1 MKKTS
6 CYLLIAGIIFAS
18 CGNKENAKDENP
30 FFSEYK
36 TPHQVPDFDKIKL
49 EHYMPAFTKGI
60 EQQKEEIA
68 NIVNSSETP
77 TFANTIE
84 ALERSGEI
92 LGRVSDVFFNIKSA
106 NTCDKMDSIAE
117 VITPILSKHSDD
129 INLNE
134 GLYKRV
140 KAINDKKDELNL
152 NKEQLMVLER
162 YNNDFVRGGANLSK
176 EDQEKLRKINGELS
190 SLYLKFGNNVV
201 ADNNAFKLIIEDKNE
216 LAGLPE
222 SVIAMGAET
231 AKEAKMDG
239 KWVFTLDKPSLLP
252 FLTYSSNRALREKI
266 FKGYINKGD
275 NNNEFDNK
283 EIASKIISLRT
294 EKANLLGYKCFA
306 DYRLEVNMAK
316 NSKNVYDLCNKI
328 WEKALVAAKQ
338 EAKELQ
344 KVIAKDGE
352 NFKLEAWDWW
362 YYTEKLKKEKF
373 DLDEAMLK
381 PYLQLENVRDGAFYL
396 ANKLYG
402 VNFKQVTNLPVY
414 HKDVTTF
421 EVSEANGDFI
431 GVLYMDWHPRASKRG
446 GAWMTSF
453 RKQSALDKEITPVI
467 SVVCNFSKPSGDTPA
482 LLSWDET
489 ETLFHEFGHA
499 LHGLLSKCKYNRTS
513 GTAVARDFVELPS
526 QVMEN
531 WCGEPEMLKVYAK
544 HYKTG
549 EIMPTEL
556 IEKLNKASQ
565 FNMGFTT
572 TEFMAAALLDMAYH
586 TQTSTE
592 PIDIAKFEKKTL
604 KDIGL
609 IDEIVVR
616 YRSTYFNHIFS
627 SEGYAT
633 GYYAYTWA
641 EVLDADAFNAFKETG
656 DVFNKIVAKSFR
668 ENVISRGGS
677 DDPMKLYLQFRGKQ
691 PDPDALLRRRGLIQ

>member
-6 CYLLIAGIIFAS
+6 CYLLAVGIMFAS
-18 CGNKENAKDENP
+18 CTGTKQAKDENP
-30 FFSEYK
+30 FFSEFN
-36 TPHQVPDFDKIKL
+36 TPHQVPAFDEIKL
-49 EHYMPAFTKGI
+49 DHYMPAFTKGI

-68 NIVNSSETP
+68 NIVKSSEAP

-84 ALERSGEI
+84 ALERSGAI
-92 LGRVSDVFFNIKSA
+92 LGRVSDVFFNIKGA
-106 NTCDKMDSIAE
+106 NTNDTMDSIAE
-117 VITPILSKHSDD
+117 VITPILSKHGDD
-129 INLNE
+129 INLNA

-140 KAINDKKDELNL
+140 KAIYEQKDKLGL
-152 NKEQLMVLER
+152 TTEQLMVLEK
-162 YNNDFVRGGANLSK
+162 YNNDFVRGGANLPADK
-176 EDQEKLRKINGELS
+176 QDALRKINGELS

-201 ADNNAFKLIIEDKNE
+201 ADNNAFLLTITDKKD

-222 SVIAMGAET
+222 SVVAMGAET
-231 AKEAKMDG
+231 AKEKGMEG
-239 KWVFTLDKPSLLP
+239 KWVYTLDKPSLLP

-266 FKGYINKGD
+266 FKGYTNKGN

-283 EIASKIISLRT
+283 EVASKIMVLRT
-294 EKANLLGYKCFA
+294 EKAHLLGYKCFA

-316 NSKNVYDLCNKI
+316 NSKNVYELCNKI
-328 WEKALVAAKQ
+328 WAKALPAAKK

-344 KVIAKDGE
+344 KMIKKDGK
-352 NFKLEAWDWW
+352 NFKLKAWDWW
-362 YYTEKLKKEKF
+362 YYSAKLKNQKY

-381 PYLQLENVRDGAFYL
+381 PYLKLENVRDGAFYL

-402 VNFKQVTNLPVY
+402 INFKQVHNLPIY

-421 EVSEANGDFI
+421 EVTEANGDYI
-431 GVLYMDWHPRASKRG
+431 GILYMDFHPRKSKRG

-453 RKQSALDKEITPVI
+453 RKQSGLDKEITPVI
-467 SVVCNFSKPSGDTPA
+467 SVVCNFSKPTATTPA

-499 LHGLLSKCKYNRTS
+499 LHGLLSKCKYNRIS
-513 GTAVARDFVELPS
+513 GTSTPRDFVELPS

-531 WCGEPEMLKVYAK
+531 WCSEPEMLKVYAK

-549 EIMPTEL
+549 EVMPLEL
-556 IEKLNKASQ
+556 VEKLNKAGQ
-565 FNMGFTT
+565 FNTGFTT

-586 TQTSTE
+586 TQTSTK
-592 PIDIAKFEKKTL
+592 PLDIAKFEKKTL
-604 KDIGL
+604 DKLGL

-656 DVFNKIVAKSFR
+656 DIFNPKVAKSFR
-668 ENVISRGGS
+668 DNVISRGGS
-677 DDPMKLYLQFRGKQ
+677 DDVMKLYLQFRGKQ
-691 PDPDALLRRRGLIQ
+691 PDPNALLRRRGLIK

>member
-6 CYLLIAGIIFAS
+6 CYLLAFGIMMAS
-18 CGNKENAKDENP
+18 CNTNKEEANP
-30 FFSEYK
+30 FFAEFN
-36 TPHQVPDFDKIKL
+36 TPHQVPAFDKIQTSD
-49 EHYMPAFTKGI
+49 YMPAFEKGMA
-60 EQQKEEIA
+60 EQKEEIA
-68 NIVNSSETP
+68 KIIANTEAP
-77 TFANTIE
+77 TFANTIDE
-84 ALERSGEI
+84 LERSGAI
-92 LGRVSDVFFNIKSA
+92 LTRVSDVFFNMKGA
-106 NTCDKMDSIAE
+106 NKNAIVDSIAE
-117 VITPILSKHSDD
+117 VITPILSAHGDD
-129 INLNE
+129 INLNQ
-134 GLYKRV
+134 GLFKKV
-140 KAINDKKDELNL
+140 KAIYAQKDELKL
-152 NKEQLMVLER
+152 TTEQQMVLKK
-162 YNNDFVRGGANLSK
+162 YYNDFVRGGANLSAD
-176 EDQEKLRKINGELS
+176 DQAKLRKINSELS
-190 SLYLKFGNNVV
+190 GLYLKFGNNVV
-201 ADNNAFKLIIEDKNE
+201 ADNNAFTLLIENE
-216 LAGLPE
+216 KDLAGLPA
-222 SVIAMGAET
+222 SVKTMGAET
-231 AKEAKMDG
+231 AKEKGMTG
-239 KWVFTLDKPSLLP
+239 KWVYTLDKPSLLP
-252 FLTYSSNRALREKI
+252 FLTYSSNRALRETI

-283 EIASKIISLRT
+283 KVASDIMVLRT
-294 EKANLLGYKCFA
+294 KKANLLGYKCFA

-316 NSKNVYDLCNKI
+316 NSKNVYELCNKI
-328 WEKALVAAKQ
+328 WAKALPAAKQ

-344 KVIAKDGE
+344 KMIKKDGKR
-352 NFKLEAWDWW
+352 FKLEAWDWW
-362 YYTEKLKKEKF
+362 YYTNKLKMDKYN
-373 DLDEAMLK
+373 LDEEMLK
-381 PYLQLENVRDGAFYL
+381 PYLKLENVRDGAFYL

-402 VNFKQVTNLPVY
+402 INFKQVSNLPIY

-431 GVLYMDWHPRASKRG
+431 GVLYMDFHPRASKRG

-453 RKQSALDKEITPVI
+453 RKQSSLDKPVTPVI
-467 SVVCNFSKPSGDTPA
+467 SVVCNFSKPTADTPA

-499 LHGLLSKCKYNRTS
+499 LHGLLSNCKYNRIS
-513 GTAVARDFVELPS
+513 GTSTPRDFVELPS

-549 EIMPTEL
+549 EIMPLEL
-556 IEKLNKASQ
+556 VEKLNKTSK

-572 TEFMAAALLDMAYH
+572 TEFMAAALLDLAYH

-592 PIDIAKFEKKTL
+592 PLDIAKFEKKTL
-604 KDIGL
+604 KDLGM

-656 DVFNKIVAKSFR
+656 DVFNPKVAKSFR
-668 ENVISRGGS
+668 DNVISRGGS
-677 DDPMKLYLQFRGKQ
+677 DDAMKLYLNFRGQQ
-691 PDPDALLRRRGLIQ
+691 PDPSALLRRRGLIK